1 MLSGGAGDLVRDGL
15 ADGLGGARFRGGM
28 AWRGAAWRGVG
39 VMGELRGEWC
49 VGASSRKKV
58 YILTCAIERGVHS
71 DRRRSVAVS
80 IKLRC
85 FSARWPISGPLHEL
99 WPFQMLRA

>member
-1 MLSGGAGDLVRDGL
+1 MLSGGAGDLVRVGL
-15 ADGLGGARFRGGM
+15 ANGLGGARFRGGM

-99 WPFQMLRA
+99 WPFQML

>member
-1 MLSGGAGDLVRDGL
+1 MLSGGAGGLVRVGL

-28 AWRGAAWRGVG
+28 AARGAAGRGGLWGTTGRV
-39 VMGELRGEWC
+39 VLVCRGE
-49 VGASSRKKV
+49 KV
-58 YILTCAIERGVHS
+58 YILTCAIGRGVHS

-99 WPFQMLRA
+99 WPFQML